1 MSQYAGIDGCIRSY
15 TKYSN
20 DLDEF
25 IGKCLEIAE
34 DISELEGENDGEVAT
49 LRSTLLSLAGSD
61 VKLKQMSEAT
71 EACKNAMRQ
80 FYESNSTEESVP
92 NLVKV
97 FDKEFESILS
107 RDQDSPESHKA
118 LKEFDDIMK
127 PQSRGQ
133 QSSSREVE
141 QEPMDASGI
150 IFSQVEEALHC
161 PITRKPFEEPVR
173 NKLCNH
179 CYSKEAIC
187 QMLARRSR
195 VKCPVGGCD
204 KEVMKAN
211 LIPDRE
217 LARRVKRKLK
227 QDRYE
232 RQHTP
237 GTVQL

>member
-1 MSQYAGIDGCIRSY
+1 MSQYAAIDGCIRSY

-20 DLDEF
+20 DIDEF

-34 DISELEGENDGEVAT
+34 EVSELQGEDDEVAS
-49 LRSTLLSLAGSD
+49 LRSSLLSLAGSD
-61 VKLKQMSEAT
+61 IKLKQMSKAT
-71 EACKNAMRQ
+71 ESCKSAMRQ

-97 FDKEFESILS
+97 FDNEFESILS
-107 RDQDSPESHKA
+107 RDQDSPESHHA
-118 LKEFDDIMK
+118 LKEFDEITK
-127 PQSRGQ
+127 PQSRGK
-133 QSSSREVE
+133 QSTRQVE

-179 CYSKEAIC
+179 CYSKAAIC
-187 QMLARRSR
+187 QMLDRRNR

-204 KEVMKAN
+204 KEVTRPN

-217 LARRVKRKLK
+217 LARRVKRKMK
-227 QDRYE
+227 QDRYDK
-232 RQHTP
+232 QHTA
-237 GTVQL
+237 GTPVQL